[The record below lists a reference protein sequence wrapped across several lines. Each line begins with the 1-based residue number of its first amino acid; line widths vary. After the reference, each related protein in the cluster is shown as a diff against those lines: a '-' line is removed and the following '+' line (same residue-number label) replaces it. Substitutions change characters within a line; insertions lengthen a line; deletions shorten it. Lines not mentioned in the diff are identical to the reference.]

1 MKFNSV
7 RFFMW
12 VAIVCL
18 LAGCVMVSRAA
29 RVDVRTINK
38 TNYPLGDVAVWFGVN
53 NCDSGYLGVG
63 GQATNILYPAP
74 ITRSARVEWRD
85 EVGRMRSMQVDLAD
99 VYRAGQSG
107 ILEIAIMEGGVV
119 AQMKPLPSSP

>member
-1 MKFNSV
+1 M
-7 RFFMW
+7 
-12 VAIVCL
+12 L
-18 LAGCVMVSRAA
+18 
-29 RVDVRTINK
+29 
-38 TNYPLGDVAVWFGVN
+38 WFGVN

-63 GQATNILYPAP
+63 GQSTNVLCPAP